1 VIDKLNTL
9 LLTVKGLFNIQSQAM
24 KLNVLLLVIVTVFQ
38 FLVEL
43 ALASALQSLLFI
55 WGLLPTRPTVLDTW
69 GLGESTIFI
78 LLAFIAIG
86 TLKGLLLWASV
97 YLAGS
102 YGIGLEVRIR
112 KMVTRSGLESRY
124 TETGNIADL
133 FNDKAVHSASFCTLL
148 INLANRSFIAVA
160 LLAYLFF
167 LAPMNAFIA
176 CFCLALLSIPMLVVN
191 RKLLKTSGEISQGI
205 TKALSTLLLGVKN
218 SILLHIYGTTD
229 KELHKTEGYLNQYR
243 VGYLRYFAL
252 SGIKSSVPII
262 FGVWFIGFLTL
273 TATLTSSVTPEVLV
287 AFLYLFTRFVGSVS
301 EVANISSQV
310 AMTYPRARH
319 LTSFF
324 RAFHESEEVS
334 GQGGKTLKPNEVI
347 NADFLSEP
355 FGVRLRNV
363 FFDYNGSDS
372 FLIDNLSLDV
382 KPLSVMAIVG
392 PSGVG
397 KSTLLSLM
405 LGLQTPKSGIVEFYN
420 EQGSL
425 GPECDSRDI
434 FLSKIGYVGPENFII
449 PGSIRDNLQYGAEA
463 HTDEELWRALELS
476 QSIFVKNLPGE
487 LDHCLTE
494 QGEGLSA
501 GQKQRLSIARAL
513 LRNPQFL
520 ILDEATS
527 NMDVDTE
534 NDILEMLSTISER
547 ITMVIVTH
555 RVTVTKIADTI
566 VSMRTGGLSVKNRPR
581 I

>member
-1 VIDKLNTL
+1 MDNLKTL
-9 LLTVKGLFNIQSQAM
+9 LLTVKGLFNVQSQAM
-24 KLNVLLLVIVTVFQ
+24 RLNVLLLVIVTVFQ

-55 WGLLPTRPTVLDTW
+55 WGLLPTRPTVLDSW
-69 GLGESTIFI
+69 GLGESTLFV
-78 LLAFIAIG
+78 LVAFITIG
-86 TLKGLLLWASV
+86 TVKGLLLWASV

-112 KMVTRSGLESRY
+112 TMVARAGLESRY
-124 TETGNIADL
+124 AETGNIADL

-148 INLANRSFIAVA
+148 INLSNRLFIAVA
-160 LLAYLFF
+160 LLGYLFY

-176 CFCLALLSIPMLVVN
+176 CLCLAIVSIPMFAVN
-191 RKLLKTSGEISQGI
+191 RKLLKTSGEFSRSI

-229 KELHKTEGYLNQYR
+229 KEVRKTERYLNQYQT
-243 VGYLRYFAL
+243 GYLRYFAL

-273 TATLTSSVTPEVLV
+273 TATLTSSVTPEILV

-301 EVANISSQV
+301 EVANISSQL
-310 AMTYPRARH
+310 AMTFPRARH
-319 LTSFF
+319 LTSFLKTF
-324 RAFHESEEVS
+324 RETQQLREQDEKAQKV
-334 GQGGKTLKPNEVI
+334 NEVVK
-347 NADFLSEP
+347 ADFLSEP
-355 FGVRLRNV
+355 FGVRLKNV
-363 FFDYNGSDS
+363 FFDYNGSES
-372 FLIDNLSLDV
+372 FLIDDLSLNV

-405 LGLQTPKSGIVEFYN
+405 LGLQKPKSGIVEFYN
-420 EQGSL
+420 ERGSL
-425 GPECDSRDI
+425 GSDCNSRNT

-449 PGSIRDNLQYGAEA
+449 PGSIRDNLQYGAEV
-463 HTDEELWRALELS
+463 HTDEELWRALDLS
-476 QSIFVKNLPGE
+476 QSTFVKYLPGE
-487 LDHCLTE
+487 LDHHLTE

-534 NDILEMLSTISER
+534 NDILEMLSTVRESM
-547 ITMVIVTH
+547 TMVIVTH
-555 RVTVTKIADTI
+555 REAVTKIADTI
-566 VSMRTGGLSVKNRPR
+566 VNMHADGLSVINRPR
-581 I
+581 F